1 MIIKSLLKHNKIKI
15 NFYFIISIFMLTSC
29 GSKNEKMHFES
40 NWKNSGNWEDP
51 NPALTNEINTF
62 IQSKISTLEPCTK
75 ENASTDPN
83 CALVQIY
90 PGKATVKESSLGYRV
105 MIIDDYGMIAAAY
118 TRYRERVLKNIFEN
132 ETTGMLD
139 GASLELQ
146 MPRAAKEILL
156 DTFQNP
162 AYEKIP
168 SELLRQNGEIFQE
181 KFSEMVNNLNFFTD
195 GKYHNA
201 HSTIIFNYI
210 ANNSPNSQ
218 FVLIHS
224 GMNKFGEIFCDKNLT
239 EDEKINKIS
248 SLFKSQS
255 DQTSQL
261 INDYKIDFI
270 SYSRGF
276 SNDMLRD
283 ISKLSICKNTSEKL
297 ISQTNKIYFDS
308 FLQPLTTQ
316 TQAILVQANSA
327 SNYKINSIHDENFFS
342 DCQKLK
348 NRVRV
353 GTVNDFN
360 LSIPFQGSKNINILS
375 HLERNAKPC
384 SDIYIN
390 FSVQNYSPDTQF
402 RKGVIQISN
411 FNIGTSPIVYEAIV
425 SSYATPVAVS
435 YLIYLKM
442 NLQKE
447 YPNIEITNKMLLDRL
462 YSGNNFIF
470 DPSLHKQLPI
480 YELGHLK

>member
-1 MIIKSLLKHNKIKI
+1 MRKIDIIIV
-15 NFYFIISIFMLTSC
+15 SIFFTLTSC
-29 GSKNEKMHFES
+29 GPAKAELTIENKV
-40 NWKNSGNWEDP
+40 NLPINWEDP

-90 PGKATVKESSLGYRV
+90 PGEATVKESSLGYRV
-105 MIIDDYGMIAAAY
+105 MIIDDYSMKTAAY
-118 TRYRERVLKNIFEN
+118 TRYSERVLKNIFEN
-132 ETTGMLD
+132 EKTGMLD
-139 GASLELQ
+139 GAPLKLE
-146 MPRAAKEILL
+146 MPQAAKEILL
-156 DTFQNP
+156 DTFKNP

-168 SELLRQNGEIFQE
+168 SELLRPSSKIFQE
-181 KFSEMVNNLNFFTD
+181 KFNEMVNTINVI
-195 GKYHNA
+195 G
-201 HSTIIFNYI
+201 HSTMIFNYI

-224 GMNKFGEIFCDKNLT
+224 GVNKFGEIFCDKNLT
-239 EDEKINKIS
+239 EDEKINEIS

-255 DQTSQL
+255 DQITKL

-270 SYSRGF
+270 SYSRGY
-276 SNDMLRD
+276 SNDTLKEIAGKRE
-283 ISKLSICKNTSEKL
+283 CKNTSDSL
-297 ISQTNKIYFDS
+297 ISKTNKIYFNL

-327 SNYKINSIHDENFFS
+327 SNYKINSIYDENYFS

-353 GTVNDFN
+353 GPVNDFN

-375 HLERNAKPC
+375 PSERNARLC

-390 FSVQNYSPDTQF
+390 FAVKDYFPYTQV
-402 RKGVIQISN
+402 RKGAIQVSQLN
-411 FNIGTSPIVYEAIV
+411 LGTLPIMYEAIV

-435 YLIYLKM
+435 YLMHLKM
-442 NLQKE
+442 QLQKE
-447 YPNIEITNKMLLDRL
+447 SPNIEITNKMLLDKL
-462 YSGNNFIF
+462 YSGRNFIF

-480 YELGHLK
+480 YELGLLK